1 MKHGARTSVH
11 RKQGVYSS
19 WYKTSSACVRT
30 TDVTVVFP
38 LGVWGAMGCS
48 GGGMRIVV
56 FALVYSF
63 CNRVGR
69 REDALLLSVIDDPI
83 YSNQMMRL

>member
-1 MKHGARTSVH
+1 MRHTTQGPYGRTYHTNGMKHGARTRVH

-48 GGGMRIVV
+48 GGGMRIVWFRFV
-56 FALVYSF
+56 CSMPAIL
-63 CNRVGR
+63 
-69 REDALLLSVIDDPI
+69 PK
-83 YSNQMMRL
+83 

>member
-1 MKHGARTSVH
+1 MKHGARTRVH
-11 RKQGVYSS
+11 RKQGVYCS

-48 GGGMRIVV
+48 GGGMRIV
-56 FALVYSF
+56 SF
-63 CNRVGR
+63 RLITNERGDER
-69 REDALLLSVIDDPI
+69 MRFSYTLLMVL
-83 YSNQMMRL
+83 L